1 MKSFITVVLLCNL
14 NERWQGEL
22 FDDGK
27 LKIQILLVL
36 AGFRAGLDI
45 NYSTRL
51 ETRYYTM
58 GARDLQLRNA
68 REARRQEIKKAER

>member
-36 AGFRAGLDI
+36 AGFRAGPGLDI
-45 NYSTRL
+45 LDSRL
-51 ETRYYTM
+51 DTM

-68 REARRQEIKKAER
+68 REARRQEIIKKAER

>member
-45 NYSTRL
+45 LDSRL
-51 ETRYYTM
+51 DY
-58 GARDLQLRNA
+58 GG
-68 REARRQEIKKAER
+68 